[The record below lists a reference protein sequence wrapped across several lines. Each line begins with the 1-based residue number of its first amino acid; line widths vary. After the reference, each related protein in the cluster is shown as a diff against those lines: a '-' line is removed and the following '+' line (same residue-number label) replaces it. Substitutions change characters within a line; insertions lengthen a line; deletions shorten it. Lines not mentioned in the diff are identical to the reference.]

1 MKKNCAFTICATN
14 YIGLAKVLEKS
25 IKSRFQEVD
34 FYIIVAD
41 EPGESCVKSLEDN
54 VLIAKE
60 ALKNTYPEEKWID
73 MAFKYDLTEFCTA
86 IKPASIKY
94 LFEKGYEKCIYFDPD
109 IFVFSSIS
117 CIYESLDKYEAI
129 VTPHITQIHLAEKG
143 NIREQQLLCSGVY
156 NLGFIGLR
164 NTDCARK
171 FICWWLDKLK
181 DKSFASIPENL
192 FTDQKWVDL
201 LPSFMGGKLCVSM
214 DMGLNMAPWNFHERM
229 ICEKNAD
236 LYVGCREGGD
246 SQLSKL
252 VFVHFSGY
260 NYKALLNGEVIQRN
274 IRDMSSYED
283 LNVLF
288 KMYKK
293 NLELSHIDDYISHR
307 YTYGTFDNGCLISKE
322 VRRLY
327 RAYSEAYGYYDNP
340 FSKQSRFY
348 SKVKK
353 MRMVPEPNE
362 NNVSKIHD
370 KDVVNKKKY
379 KAICIANS
387 VMRCLCFLLGFKK
400 YALLYKMASFYGTIE
415 NHYFLV
421 SSKNSRY
428 KIRESF

>member
-60 ALKNTYPEEKWID
+60 ALKYTYSEEKWID

-109 IFVFSSIS
+109 IFVFSSIGN
-117 CIYESLDKYEAI
+117 IYDTLDKYEAI

-156 NLGFIGLR
+156 NLGFIGI
-164 NTDCARK
+164 RK
-171 FICWWLDKLK
+171 TERIYSYICWWLEKLK
-181 DKSFASIPENL
+181 DKCFASLPENL
-192 FTDQKWVDL
+192 FTDQKWMDL
-201 LPSFMGGKLCVSM
+201 LPSFLGDKLCVSLN
-214 DMGLNMAPWNFHERM
+214 MGLNMAPWNFHERM
-229 ICEKNAD
+229 IYSNNAE
-236 LYVGCREGGD
+236 LYVGCRGD
-246 SQLSKL
+246 TNPQLNRL

-260 NYKALLNGEVIQRN
+260 NYKALLNGDVIQRN
-274 IRDMSSYED
+274 IKEMNTYDD
-283 LNVLF
+283 LNILF
-288 KMYKK
+288 ETYR
-293 NLELSHIDDYISHR
+293 NSLELGRIDDYISHQ
-307 YTYGTFDNGCLISKE
+307 YTYGTFDDGCLISKE
-322 VRRLY
+322 VRRIY
-327 RAYSEAYGYYDNP
+327 RAYSEAYGCCENP
-340 FSKQSRFY
+340 FSKDSLFY
-348 SKVKK
+348 SRVKK
-353 MRMVPEPNE
+353 MRMISNIGE
-362 NNVSKIHD
+362 NSSSKEFVDDIA
-370 KDVVNKKKY
+370 NNKKY
-379 KAICIANS
+379 KSICFVNS
-387 VMRCLCFLLGFKK
+387 ILRLICFLFGYRK
-400 YALLYKMASFYGTIE
+400 YAMIYKMAKFYGTLE

-421 SSKNSRY
+421 SSKKSHY